1 MYVMVFCWSMYEKLS
16 CPYYMEN
23 NKALTLMNDG
33 KTFLYLFPMDVLAM
47 SLSIKKGGD

>member
-1 MYVMVFCWSMYEKLS
+1 MYGIVSGWSTLEKLA

-33 KTFLYLFPMDVLAM
+33 KTFFFLFPMNVLAM
-47 SLSIKKGGD
+47 SLSIKKSGD

>member
-1 MYVMVFCWSMYEKLS
+1 VYEIVSSLSTLEKLA

>member
-1 MYVMVFCWSMYEKLS
+1 VYEIVSSWSTLEKLA

-33 KTFLYLFPMDVLAM
+33 KTFFFLISNGCSCHVIID
-47 SLSIKKGGD
+47 KKGGD